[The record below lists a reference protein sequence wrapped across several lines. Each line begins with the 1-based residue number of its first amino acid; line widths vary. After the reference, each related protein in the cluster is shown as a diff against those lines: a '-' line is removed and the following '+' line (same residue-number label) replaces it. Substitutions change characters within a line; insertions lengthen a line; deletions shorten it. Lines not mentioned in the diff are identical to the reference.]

1 MPTERELVMGDT
13 ILTPILSQEQAE
25 EDTSCKVKM
34 EFDILREPS
43 AEKLV
48 RRLNQLSDQWRET
61 VGGIVTQNTISGVIF
76 YQLIKRAVA
85 VSNEAENNIEDD
97 TTWENSE
104 ENSVLDSEN
113 IEEWHSE
120 TE

>member
-1 MPTERELVMGDT
+1 MPTERELIMGET
-13 ILTPILSQEQAE
+13 VLTPILSQEQSE
-25 EDTSCKVKM
+25 EDLPIKVKT

-85 VSNEAENNIEDD
+85 VSDEAEINFKDNDN
-97 TTWENSE
+97 WENSE
-104 ENSVLDSEN
+104 EN
-113 IEEWHSE
+113 I
-120 TE
+120 

>member
-1 MPTERELVMGDT
+1 MAEET
-13 ILTPILSQEQAE
+13 ILTPVLTQEQAE
-25 EDTSCKVKM
+25 EDLPIKTKI
-34 EFDILREPS
+34 EWDILREPT
-43 AEKLV
+43 AEKMV
-48 RRLNQLSDQWRET
+48 RKLNQLSDQWRET

-85 VSNEAENNIEDD
+85 TNDEAENDLQDNEN
-97 TTWENSE
+97 WENSE
-104 ENSVLDSEN
+104 ENNVLDSEN